1 VIRRCPFPLRI
12 SEFEIE
18 VPHDLGND
26 FGHLHQTNVLPD
38 ACPGTHSELLLSQ
51 SIKKIYRHEI
61 PIHALIMLI
70 IHDPTFRDELVD
82 VSAKDIRI
90 AMSHPAVYP
99 NNGLSLTKLQE
110 ISTPS
115 LNLRPA
121 RYAPPFGTTRAIV
134 NPVAGCN
141 LKSEKSERLHEP
153 HGLFHDSLE
162 IRHFT
167 GLLIGNRIRNQP
179 LLFHLF
185 DFLLQLSHRRWIL
198 QHVIQHCAQ

>member
-1 VIRRCPFPLRI
+1 MIRRLPFPLRI
-12 SEFEIE
+12 SEFEVE
-18 VPHDLGND
+18 VPDDLWNH
-26 FGHLHQTNVLPD
+26 FGHLHQTDVLPD

-51 SIKKIYRHEI
+51 SIEKMYCHEI

-70 IHDPTFRDELVD
+70 IHEPTFRDELVD
-82 VSAKDIRI
+82 VSPKDIRI

-99 NNGLSLTKLQE
+99 NNGLSLTKVQE
-110 ISTPS
+110 MSTPS

-121 RYAPPFGTTRAIV
+121 RYAPLFGTTRAIV

-141 LKSEKSERLHEP
+141 LRSENSERLREP

-167 GLLIGNRIRNQP
+167 
-179 LLFHLF
+179 
-185 DFLLQLSHRRWIL
+185 
-198 QHVIQHCAQ
+198 